1 VLYYYNQAL
10 KELETWG
17 SERKAINLKKLSE
30 SYKLGY
36 TRGKRDLPR
45 WNKIPGREEGKY
57 LD

>member
-1 VLYYYNQAL
+1 VLDYYNQAL
-10 KELETWG
+10 KELESWG
-17 SERKAINLKKLSE
+17 RERKAINLKKLSE

-45 WNKIPGREEGKY
+45 WKEFPVREEGKY